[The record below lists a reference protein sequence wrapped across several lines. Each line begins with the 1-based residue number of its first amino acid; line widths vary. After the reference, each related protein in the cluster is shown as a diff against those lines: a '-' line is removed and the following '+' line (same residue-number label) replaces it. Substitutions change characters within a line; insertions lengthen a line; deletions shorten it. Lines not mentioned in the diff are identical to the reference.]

1 MPVQSGIFSKLE
13 RQNGIIMKKE
23 IYITDYNCVT
33 PLGFDADSNWKALLE
48 GKSGVALHK
57 IIDNQKAFYA
67 SMIDTQKLD
76 EEFNRFF
83 TQNTIDFTRL
93 EKMLLLSL
101 QPLVEKHTLSE
112 NTAFILST
120 TKGNISLLKNQSE
133 LPEGVYLSK
142 LAQKIADFFGF
153 KTKPIV
159 VSNACVSGVMAIAVA
174 KNMIQAGK
182 YKDAFVIAGDELSEF
197 VISGFNSFQAIG
209 SGPCKPYDKN
219 RDGINIGEA
228 AAAIYMTSCHSDEG
242 KISENEKFR
251 FKVLGDSAVND
262 ANHISGPSRTGDGLF
277 ASIKNAMT
285 EAQVSAEQIDFIS
298 AHGTATLYND
308 EMEAIA
314 FNRME
319 LQNIPLNSMK
329 GYYGHCLGA
338 SGLLESIISMESAIY
353 STLLPSKNFEENGV
367 SQPLN
372 IIKENQSAAVQY
384 ILKTASGFGGCNA
397 AVVLEKC

>member
-1 MPVQSGIFSKLE
+1 M
-13 RQNGIIMKKE
+13 RKE
-23 IYITDYNCVT
+23 VYITDYNCVT
-33 PLGFDADSNWKALLE
+33 PLGFTADANWKALLE
-48 GKSGVALHK
+48 GRSGVALHK
-57 IIDNQKAFYA
+57 IIDNQDAFYA
-67 SMIDTQKLD
+67 SMIDSEKLN

-83 TQNTIDFTRL
+83 DYSQNDMLNFTRL

-101 QPLVEKHTLSE
+101 RPLVEKHTLSDD
-112 NTAFILST
+112 TAFILST

-142 LAQKIADFFGF
+142 LAQKTADFFGF
-153 KTKPIV
+153 TTKPIV

-182 YKDAFVIAGDELSEF
+182 YKDAFIIAGDELSEF

-228 AAAIYMTSCHSDEG
+228 AAAVYVTSCHSDEG
-242 KISENEKFR
+242 RISQNEKFR

-262 ANHISGPSRTGDGLF
+262 ANHISGPSRTGDGLY
-277 ASIKNAMT
+277 ASIRNAMT
-285 EAQVSAEQIDFIS
+285 EANVSSKLIDFIS

-314 FNRME
+314 FNRMG
-319 LQNIPLNSMK
+319 LQDIPLNSMK

-338 SGLLESIISMESAIY
+338 SGLLESIISMESALHN
-353 STLLPSKNFEENGV
+353 TLLPSKNFEDMGV
-367 SQPLN
+367 TQPLN
-372 IIKENQSAAVQY
+372 IITENQSAAVRY

>member
-1 MPVQSGIFSKLE
+1 
-13 RQNGIIMKKE
+13 MKKE

-33 PLGFDADSNWKALLE
+33 PLGFNTESNWNALLE

-57 IIDNQKAFYA
+57 ITDSQDACYA
-67 SMIDTQKLD
+67 AMIDSDQLN
-76 EEFNRFF
+76 EEFGRIFGDA
-83 TQNTIDFTRL
+83 QNNNDNFTRL

-101 QPLVEKHTLSE
+101 HPLVKKHILSE
-112 NTAFILST
+112 DTAFILST
-120 TKGNISLLKNQSE
+120 TKGNISLLKNQSA

-153 KTKPIV
+153 KTKPVV

-174 KNMIQAGK
+174 KNMIRSGK
-182 YKDAFVIAGDELSEF
+182 YKGAYVIAGDELSEF

-228 AAAIYMTSCHSDEG
+228 AAAVYITSCVYEEQSNEA
-242 KISENEKFR
+242 ISQNEKFR
-251 FKVLGDSAVND
+251 FKILGDSAVND
-262 ANHISGPSRTGDGLF
+262 ANHISGPSRTGDGLY
-277 ASIKNAMT
+277 ASIKNTMT
-285 EAQVSAEQIDFIS
+285 EANVSAEQIDFIS

-314 FNRME
+314 FNRMG

-338 SGLLESIISMESAIY
+338 SGLLESIISMESALH
-353 STLLPSKNFEENGV
+353 STLLPSKNFEETGIT
-367 SQPLN
+367 QPLN
-372 IIKENQSAAVQY
+372 IIRENQAAEIKY

>member
-1 MPVQSGIFSKLE
+1 M
-13 RQNGIIMKKE
+13 RKE

-33 PLGFDADSNWKALLE
+33 PLGFDVSSNWNALLE

-57 IIDNQKAFYA
+57 IIENQEPFYA
-67 SMIDTQKLD
+67 SMIDSEKLN

-83 TQNTIDFTRL
+83 DGAQNDSTEFTRL
-93 EKMLLLSL
+93 EKMFLLSL
-101 QPLVEKHTLSE
+101 KPLFERHQISDE
-112 NTAFILST
+112 TAFILST
-120 TKGNISLLKNQSE
+120 TKGNISLLKNQNT
-133 LPEGVYLSK
+133 LLEGVFLSN

-182 YKDAFVIAGDELSEF
+182 YKDAFIIAGDEISEF

-209 SGPCKPYDKN
+209 TEICKPYDKN

-228 AAAIYMTSCHSDEG
+228 TAAVYITSELNQ
-242 KISENEKFR
+242 NEKFS
-251 FKVLGDSAVND
+251 FKVLGDSAIND

-277 ASIKNAMT
+277 ASIKNAIEEANTPT
-285 EAQVSAEQIDFIS
+285 EKIDFIS
-298 AHGTATLYND
+298 AHGTATIYND

-319 LQNIPLNSMK
+319 LQDVPLNSMK

-338 SGLLESIISMESAIY
+338 SGLLESIISMESALNN
-353 STLLPSKNFEENGV
+353 TLIPSKNFEEIGT
-367 SQPLN
+367 SQALN
-372 IIKENQSAAVQY
+372 IIKENQPAEIKY

-397 AVVLEKC
+397 AIVLEKC

>member
-1 MPVQSGIFSKLE
+1 M
-13 RQNGIIMKKE
+13 RKE

-33 PLGFDADSNWKALLE
+33 PLGFNVGANWKALVE

-57 IIDNQKAFYA
+57 IIDNQDGFYA
-67 SMIDTQKLD
+67 SMIDSEKLD
-76 EEFNRFF
+76 NEFKKFF
-83 TQNTIDFTRL
+83 AQNENDSFTRL
-93 EKMLLLSL
+93 EKMLFLSL
-101 QPLVEKHTLSE
+101 QPLVERHTISE
-112 NTAFILST
+112 DTAFILST

-142 LAQKIADFFGF
+142 LAQKIVDFFGF
-153 KTKPIV
+153 KTKPII
-159 VSNACVSGVMAIAVA
+159 VSNACVSGVMAISVA

-228 AAAIYMTSCHSDEG
+228 AAAVYVTDGYSNEG
-242 KISENEKFR
+242 KISQNEKFR

-262 ANHISGPSRTGDGLF
+262 ANHISGPSRTGDGLY
-277 ASIKNAMT
+277 ASIRNAMT
-285 EAQVSAEQIDFIS
+285 EANVSSEQIDFIS

-319 LQNIPLNSMK
+319 LQNVPLNSMK

-338 SGLLESIISMESAIY
+338 SGLLESIISMESALHG
-353 STLLPSKNFEENGV
+353 TLLPSKNFEEMGV
-367 SQPLN
+367 TQPLN
-372 IIKENQSAAVQY
+372 IIRENQSADVKY

>member
-1 MPVQSGIFSKLE
+1 M
-13 RQNGIIMKKE
+13 RKE
-23 IYITDYNCVT
+23 IYITDYSCVT
-33 PLGFDADSNWKALLE
+33 PLGFNVDTNWKALLE
-48 GKSGVALHK
+48 GQSGVDLHK
-57 IIDNQKAFYA
+57 IIDNQDALYA
-67 SMIDTQKLD
+67 SMIDSEKLN
-76 EEFNRFF
+76 EEFDRFF
-83 TQNTIDFTRL
+83 DSAQNDIPNFTRL
-93 EKMLLLSL
+93 EKMLLLSIK
-101 QPLVEKHTLSE
+101 PLVEQHTISE
-112 NTAFILST
+112 DTAFILST

-133 LPEGVYLSK
+133 LPEAVYLSK
-142 LAQKIADFFGF
+142 LAGKIADFFGF

-174 KNMIQAGK
+174 KTMIQAGK

-228 AAAIYMTSCHSDEG
+228 AAAVYITSNPSQ
-242 KISENEKFR
+242 NEKFR
-251 FKVLGDSAVND
+251 FNVLGDSAIND
-262 ANHISGPSRTGDGLF
+262 ANHISGPSRTGDGLY
-277 ASIKNAMT
+277 ASIRNAMA
-285 EAQVSAEQIDFIS
+285 EANVSPEQIDFIS

-338 SGLLESIISMESAIY
+338 SGLLESIISMESALH
-353 STLLPSKNFEENGV
+353 STLLPSKNFEETGV
-367 SQPLN
+367 TQPLN
-372 IIKENQSAAVQY
+372 IIRENQSTEIKY

>member
-1 MPVQSGIFSKLE
+1 
-13 RQNGIIMKKE
+13 MKKD

-33 PLGFDADSNWKALLE
+33 PLGFNVNTNWNALLD
-48 GKSGVALHK
+48 GKSGVTLHQ
-57 IIDNQKAFYA
+57 IIDHQESFYA
-67 SMIDTQKLD
+67 SMIDSEKLE
-76 EEFNRFF
+76 EEFNKNFD
-83 TQNTIDFTRL
+83 QHSFTRL

-101 QPLVEKHTLSE
+101 LPLIKNHSITEK
-112 NTAFILST
+112 TAFILST
-120 TKGNISLLKNQSE
+120 TKGNISLLKDQPE
-133 LPEGVYLSK
+133 LPEGVYLSN
-142 LAQKIADFFGF
+142 LARKIADFFGF

-174 KNMIQAGK
+174 KNMIQTGK
-182 YKDAFVIAGDELSEF
+182 YSNAFVIAADEISEF

-209 SGPCKPYDKN
+209 TEPCRPYDKN
-219 RDGINIGEA
+219 RTGINIGEA
-228 AAAIYMTSCHSDEG
+228 AAAVYITSDP
-242 KISENEKFR
+242 SEHEKFK

-262 ANHISGPSRTGDGLF
+262 ANHISGPSRTGDGLY

-285 EAQVSAEQIDFIS
+285 EANVSSEQIHFIS

-319 LQNIPLNSMK
+319 LQHVPLNSMK
-329 GYYGHCLGA
+329 GFYGHCLGA
-338 SGLLESIISMESAIY
+338 SGLLESIISMESALHN
-353 STLLPSKNFEENGV
+353 TLIPSKNFREMGV

-372 IIKENQSAAVQY
+372 IIQKNQSANIRY

-397 AVVLEKC
+397 AIVLEKC

>member
-1 MPVQSGIFSKLE
+1 
-13 RQNGIIMKKE
+13 MKKE

-33 PLGFDADSNWKALLE
+33 PLGFNTESNWNALLE
-48 GKSGVALHK
+48 GKSGVALQK
-57 IIDNQKAFYA
+57 ITGTQDACYA
-67 SMIDTQKLD
+67 AMIDSDQLN
-76 EEFNRFF
+76 EEFGRIFGDA
-83 TQNTIDFTRL
+83 QNNNDNFTRL

-101 QPLVEKHTLSE
+101 HPLVKKHILSE
-112 NTAFILST
+112 DTAFILST

-142 LAQKIADFFGF
+142 LAQKIANFFGF
-153 KTKPIV
+153 KTKPVV

-174 KNMIQAGK
+174 KNMIRAGK
-182 YKDAFVIAGDELSEF
+182 YKDAYVIAGDELSEF

-219 RDGINIGEA
+219 RNGINIGEA
-228 AAAIYMTSCHSDEG
+228 AAAVYITSCLYEEQSNEA
-242 KISENEKFR
+242 ISQNEKFR
-251 FKVLGDSAVND
+251 FKILGDSAVND
-262 ANHISGPSRTGDGLF
+262 ANHISGPSRTGDGLY

-285 EAQVSAEQIDFIS
+285 EANVSAEQIDFIS

-314 FNRME
+314 FNRMG

-338 SGLLESIISMESAIY
+338 SGLLESIISMESALH
-353 STLLPSKNFEENGV
+353 STLVPSKNFEETGIT
-367 SQPLN
+367 QPLN
-372 IIKENQSAAVQY
+372 IIREKQAAEIKY

>member
-1 MPVQSGIFSKLE
+1 M
-13 RQNGIIMKKE
+13 RKE
-23 IYITDYNCVT
+23 VHITDYNCVT
-33 PLGFDADSNWKALLE
+33 PLGFDVFSNWNALLE

-57 IIDNQKAFYA
+57 IIENQDAFYA
-67 SMIDTQKLD
+67 SMIDSEKL
-76 EEFNRFF
+76 EVEFNKFF
-83 TQNTIDFTRL
+83 DGSQNFTRL
-93 EKMLLLSL
+93 EKMFLLSL
-101 QPLVEKHTLSE
+101 KPLVERHQISDE
-112 NTAFILST
+112 TAFILST
-120 TKGNISLLKNQSE
+120 TKGNISLLKNKTT
-133 LPEGVYLSK
+133 LPEGVFLST

-174 KNMIQAGK
+174 KNMIHAGK
-182 YKDAFVIAGDELSEF
+182 YKDAFVIAGDEISEF

-209 SGPCKPYDKN
+209 TEICKPYDKN

-228 AAAIYMTSCHSDEG
+228 TAAIYITSELN
-242 KISENEKFR
+242 KNEKFS
-251 FKVLGDSAVND
+251 FKISGDSAIND

-277 ASIKNAMT
+277 ASIKNTMT
-285 EAQVSAEQIDFIS
+285 EARVSAEQIDFIS
-298 AHGTATLYND
+298 AHGTATIYND

-319 LQNIPLNSMK
+319 LQNVPLNSMK

-338 SGLLESIISMESAIY
+338 SGLLESIISMESALKN
-353 STLLPSKNFEENGV
+353 TLIPSKNFEETGT

-372 IIKENQSAAVQY
+372 IIKENQSAEIKY

-397 AVVLEKC
+397 AIVLEKA

>member
-1 MPVQSGIFSKLE
+1 M
-13 RQNGIIMKKE
+13 RKE

-33 PLGFDADSNWKALLE
+33 PLGFNVDSNWNALLE
-48 GKSGVALHK
+48 GKSGVALHT
-57 IIDNQKAFYA
+57 IIDNQAAFYA
-67 SMIDTQKLD
+67 SMIDSDKLN

-83 TQNTIDFTRL
+83 TQNDNDNFTRL

-101 QPLVEKHTLSE
+101 QPLVEKHPLSE
-112 NTAFILST
+112 DTALILST

-142 LAQKIADFFGF
+142 LAEKVAVFFGF
-153 KTKPIV
+153 KTKPII
-159 VSNACVSGVMAIAVA
+159 VSNACVSGVMAISVA
-174 KNMIQAGK
+174 KNMIQAGR
-182 YKDAFVIAGDELSEF
+182 YKDAFVVAGDELSEF

-228 AAAIYMTSCHSDEG
+228 AAAVYVTGCHSDEG
-242 KISENEKFR
+242 KISQNEKFK
-251 FKVLGDSAVND
+251 FKVLGDSAIND
-262 ANHISGPSRTGDGLF
+262 ANHISGPSRTGDGLY
-277 ASIKNAMT
+277 ASIRNAMA
-285 EAQVSAEQIDFIS
+285 EARVSPEQIDFIS

-314 FNRME
+314 FNRMD
-319 LQNIPLNSMK
+319 LQHIPLNSMK

-338 SGLLESIISMESAIY
+338 SGLLESIISMESALH
-353 STLLPSKNFEENGV
+353 STLIPSKNFEETGV
-367 SQPLN
+367 TQPLN
-372 IIKENQSAAVQY
+372 IIRENQTTDITY

>member
-1 MPVQSGIFSKLE
+1 MS
-13 RQNGIIMKKE
+13 KE

-33 PLGFDADSNWKALLE
+33 PLGFNVDSNWKALCE
-48 GKSGVALHK
+48 GQSGVALHK
-57 IIDNQKAFYA
+57 IINSQDAFYA
-67 SMIDTQKLD
+67 SMIDSGKLN

-83 TQNTIDFTRL
+83 DSAQNDNYNFTRL

-101 QPLVEKHTLSE
+101 QTLVKRHTVSE

-133 LPEGVYLSK
+133 LPKGVYLSK
-142 LAQKIADFFGF
+142 LAEKIADFFGF
-153 KTKPIV
+153 KTKPII
-159 VSNACVSGVMAIAVA
+159 VSNACVSGVMAISVA

-182 YKDAFVIAGDELSEF
+182 YKNAFVIAGDELSEF

-209 SGPCKPYDKN
+209 SGPCKPYDKT

-228 AAAIYMTSCHSDEG
+228 VAAVYITSVPTG
-242 KISENEKFR
+242 NEKFK

-262 ANHISGPSRTGDGLF
+262 ANHISGPSRTGDGLY
-277 ASIKNAMT
+277 ASIKNAMA
-285 EAQVSAEQIDFIS
+285 EANVSPEQIDFIS

-314 FNRME
+314 FNRMD

-338 SGLLESIISMESAIY
+338 SGLLESIISMEGALH
-353 STLLPSKNFEENGV
+353 STLIPSKNFKEMGV
-367 SQPLN
+367 TQPLN
-372 IIKENQSAAVQY
+372 IIKENQTSEIQY

-397 AVVLEKC
+397 AIVLEKC

>member
-1 MPVQSGIFSKLE
+1 MS
-13 RQNGIIMKKE
+13 KE

-33 PLGFDADSNWKALLE
+33 PLGFDVSSNWNALLE

-57 IIDNQKAFYA
+57 IIENQDAFYA
-67 SMIDTQKLD
+67 SMIDSEKLE
-76 EEFNRFF
+76 EEFNKFF
-83 TQNTIDFTRL
+83 DKTQDFTRL
-93 EKMLLLSL
+93 EKMFLLSL
-101 QPLVEKHTLSE
+101 KPLVERHPISDE
-112 NTAFILST
+112 TAFILST
-120 TKGNISLLKNQSE
+120 TKGNISLLKNKTA
-133 LPEGVYLSK
+133 LPEGIFLSS

-174 KNMIQAGK
+174 KNMIQVGK
-182 YKDAFVIAGDELSEF
+182 YKDAFVVAGDEISEF

-209 SGPCKPYDKN
+209 TEICKPYDKN

-228 AAAIYMTSCHSDEG
+228 TAAVFITSELNQ
-242 KISENEKFR
+242 NEKFS
-251 FKVLGDSAVND
+251 FKVLGDSAIND

-277 ASIKNAMT
+277 ASINNAMK
-285 EAQVSAEQIDFIS
+285 EAQVSSEQIDFIS
-298 AHGTATLYND
+298 AHGTATIYND

-319 LQNIPLNSMK
+319 LQNVPLNSMK

-338 SGLLESIISMESAIY
+338 SGLLESIISMESALKN
-353 STLLPSKNFEENGV
+353 TLIPSKNFEETGT

-372 IIKENQSAAVQY
+372 IIKENQPAEIKY

-397 AVVLEKC
+397 AIVLEKA

>member
-1 MPVQSGIFSKLE
+1 MS
-13 RQNGIIMKKE
+13 KE

-33 PLGFDADSNWKALLE
+33 PLGFTIDSNWNALLE
-48 GKSGVALHK
+48 GHSGVALHK
-57 IIDNQKAFYA
+57 IIDNQDAFYA
-67 SMIDTQKLD
+67 SMINSDKLN

-83 TQNTIDFTRL
+83 AQHTIDFTRL
-93 EKMLLLSL
+93 EKMILLSL
-101 QPLVEKHTLSE
+101 QPLVEKHSISE
-112 NTAFILST
+112 DTAFILST

-142 LAQKIADFFGF
+142 LAEKIAAFFGF
-153 KTKPIV
+153 KTKPIII
-159 VSNACVSGVMAIAVA
+159 SNACVSGVMAISVA

-228 AAAIYMTSCHSDEG
+228 AAAVYVTGCHSDEG
-242 KISENEKFR
+242 RISQNEKFR

-262 ANHISGPSRTGDGLF
+262 ANHISGPSRTGDGLY

-285 EAQVSAEQIDFIS
+285 EAKVSPEQIDFIS

-314 FNRME
+314 FNRMD

-338 SGLLESIISMESAIY
+338 SGLLESIVAMESALH
-353 STLLPSKNFEENGV
+353 STLLPSKNFEETGV
-367 SQPLN
+367 TQPLN
-372 IIKENQSAAVQY
+372 IIRENKTAEIKY